1 MTRLDRVLPLP
12 PAGRMYYA
20 GVATAAL
27 AAGVAALSRLSTATP
42 HWLTFLL
49 LAAAAA
55 AAQVFIVRTGRSHGF
70 HTAIVFV
77 VAGALLLPPELVV
90 LMAVIQH
97 VPEWI
102 KERYPWFIQTF
113 NIANFGLGSL
123 AAWAVAR
130 AIAPSAFHGNDA
142 RAALAGAAA
151 GLVLVAVNHMLLA
164 TMLRL
169 GRKVSF
175 RQSGLFAFES
185 IGSDIVLAGLGI
197 ALAMV
202 WLTNVWLVPAIIA
215 PLVLSHRSIRLLG
228 RARDSEE
235 RFRTMFEA
243 APIGMIV
250 RDLEGRLLSTNPAFE
265 RMVGYSN
272 EELERLDPSAAEDAV
287 AMKQLNDELVSG
299 TRDGFEQEQRFI
311 AKDGSELW
319 GRVDVT
325 LVHDAGQRPQFVL
338 SMVQDVTQHKLL
350 EDQLRQAQKMEAIGR
365 LAGGVAHDFNNLL
378 TAISGYSNLVL
389 DRLSARDSDLI
400 EDVREIDKAAQ
411 RAHSLTRQLLAFSR
425 KQLLQPQILNIN
437 DVVGDMDAMLRRLI
451 GEDIEIITVYGS
463 GLARVQADPGQLQQV
478 IINLVVNARDEMPS
492 GGTLSIETANVLV
505 SSDEA
510 SRRGGEMQA
519 GSFVRATIRD
529 TGRGMDSETKARLFE
544 PFFTKKGVGKG
555 TGLGLAT
562 VYGIVKQ
569 SGGFIDVE
577 SEPGEGASFTIYLPA
592 VLATIETPPEKEPAP
607 EPTPG
612 GVESI
617 LLVEDEDMV
626 RRYVATVLSDAGYRV
641 LVAADGTKA
650 LRIADEEHVDLMLTD
665 VVMPKISG
673 PELAAR
679 LGLPVLY
686 MSGYTGDLIE
696 QHELLQ
702 PGMAYIQKPFTAGDL
717 KRKVRA
723 ALDESRDAPR
733 AASKTVALV
742 G

>member
-1 MTRLDRVLPLP
+1 MTRINRFLPLP

-20 GVATAAL
+20 ATAATAL
-27 AAGVAALSRLSTATP
+27 AAAAAALSGLSTATP

-49 LAAAAA
+49 LATAAAV
-55 AAQVFIVRTGRSHGF
+55 AQVFIVRTGRSHGF

-90 LMAVIQH
+90 LMAVVQH

-113 NIANFGLGSL
+113 NIFNLALASL
-123 AAWAVAR
+123 AAWAVAH
-130 AIAPSAFHGNDA
+130 AIAPTAFHGNDA
-142 RAALAGAAA
+142 RAALAGVAAA
-151 GLVLVAVNHMLLA
+151 VVLVAVNHTLLA
-164 TMLRL
+164 PMLRL
-169 GRKVSF
+169 GRGVTFKA
-175 RQSGLFAFES
+175 SGLFSVES
-185 IGSDIVLAGLGI
+185 LAGDIVLAGLGV

-215 PLVLSHRSIRLLG
+215 PLVLSYRSIRLLG

-250 RDLEGRLLSTNPAFE
+250 RDLDGKLLSTNPAFE
-265 RMVGYSN
+265 QMVGFSSA
-272 EELERLDPSAAEDAV
+272 ELERLDPFAAEDAEL
-287 AMKQLNDELVSG
+287 MRTLNEELLDG
-299 TRDGFEQEQRFI
+299 TRDSLEQEQRFI
-311 AKDGSELW
+311 AKDGSERW

-325 LVHDAGQRPQFVL
+325 LVRDAGRRPQFVL

-378 TAISGYSNLVL
+378 TAISGYANLVL
-389 DRLSARDSDLI
+389 DRLRERDSDLV
-400 EDVREIDKAAQ
+400 EDVREIDKASQ

-437 DVVGDMDAMLRRLI
+437 DVVGDMDTMLRRLI
-451 GEDIEIITVYGS
+451 GENIEVATVYGS

-492 GGTLSIETANVLV
+492 GGTLSIETANEIV
-505 SSDEA
+505 SPDEA
-510 SRRGGEMQA
+510 SRHGSYMQP
-519 GSFVRATIRD
+519 GSFVTLTIRD

-544 PFFTKKGVGKG
+544 PFFTRKGVGKG

-569 SGGFIDVE
+569 SEGFINVE
-577 SEPGEGASFTIYLPA
+577 SEPGEGASFTICLPA
-592 VLATIETPPEKEPAP
+592 VLASVPTPAPKESAP

-626 RRYVATVLSDAGYRV
+626 RRYVATVLGGAGYRV
-641 LVAADGTKA
+641 LAAADGQEA
-650 LRIADEEHVDLMLTD
+650 LRIAGSEQVDLLLSD

-673 PELAAR
+673 PELAER
-679 LGLPVLY
+679 LSLPVLF

-696 QHELLQ
+696 QHEMLQ
-702 PGMAYIQKPFTAGDL
+702 PGVAYIQKPFTAGDL
-717 KRKVRA
+717 KRKVRE
-723 ALDESRDAPR
+723 ALDESRETPR
-733 AASKTVALV
+733 TLAVV
-742 G
+742 R